1 MTDESSKQRSIEQY
15 GKVGDAY
22 VRSETHAKG
31 ADLERIL
38 TIAAPR
44 SEWFVLDV
52 ATGGGHTAILFAPHV
67 DKVIATDVTP
77 NMLQTAKTFI
87 REEKGITNVEFE
99 LADAE
104 NLPFKNSSFDLTT
117 CRIAPHHFP
126 DCQKFLN
133 ESARVLKENG
143 VLVIQDHV
151 LPDDKQT
158 AHYVDSFERIRDP
171 SHNRA
176 YSEKEWRA
184 MFEKAGFSIEHTEQ
198 LTKRHEFLK
207 WGKRMN
213 NSIETLQELIQ
224 MVKNGSSAV
233 VEWMQPLPDAGSFDA
248 PEASFVNHQ
257 IIIAGRKRI

>member
-1 MTDESSKQRSIEQY
+1 MTDQDSKQRSIEQY

-31 ADLERIL
+31 ADL
-38 TIAAPR
+38 
-44 SEWFVLDV
+44 
-52 ATGGGHTAILFAPHV
+52 
-67 DKVIATDVTP
+67 
-77 NMLQTAKTFI
+77 
-87 REEKGITNVEFE
+87 
-99 LADAE
+99 
-104 NLPFKNSSFDLTT
+104 
-117 CRIAPHHFP
+117 
-126 DCQKFLN
+126 
-133 ESARVLKENG
+133 
-143 VLVIQDHV
+143 
-151 LPDDKQT
+151 
-158 AHYVDSFERIRDP
+158 ERIRDP

-184 MFEKAGFSIEHTEQ
+184 MFEKAGFSIEHTEP
-198 LTKRHEFLK
+198 LTKRHELLK

-224 MVKNGSSAV
+224 IVKNGSSAV